1 MRCMFPDI
9 WRQQIYIYIYFFVIL
24 EHFLPFSQS
33 LHPTTQKIK
42 ILKTWQKTWRYHYF
56 AKLYLQSW
64 ALLHCINRYFVEEAE
79 WQRGYYWWY
88 SIILYSST
96 ILYKHLHLLHMDK
109 EVKKVFPVTP
119 IVSFKSAQKLS
130 SYLVRAKINPLQR
143 TDHLNVTNPD
153 VNYA

>member
-1 MRCMFPDI
+1 M
-9 WRQQIYIYIYFFVIL
+9 
-24 EHFLPFSQS
+24 
-33 LHPTTQKIK
+33 
-42 ILKTWQKTWRYHYF
+42 
-56 AKLYLQSW
+56 
-64 ALLHCINRYFVEEAE
+64 N
-79 WQRGYYWWY
+79 
-88 SIILYSST
+88 
-96 ILYKHLHLLHMDK
+96 K